1 MGTCFVVMG
10 FGKKTDYA
18 TGRVLD
24 LDQTYKWVIK
34 PVVEE
39 CGLTC
44 VRADEI
50 RHSGII
56 DVPMYQQLLS
66 ADLVIADLSTSN
78 ANAIYELGVRHAL
91 RPHATI
97 VIAESRLVYPFDV
110 NHTAILKY
118 KHLEEEI
125 GMQEA
130 QRNKSL
136 LKETIRVILD
146 AQPAPVDSAVYTY
159 LPHLVAPVER
169 DGERA
174 GVVAEAA
181 VPSGAPPEAQAV
193 SQLLAQAEA
202 AIGGSD
208 F

>member
-56 DVPMYQQLLS
+56 DVPMYQQLLN

-78 ANAIYELGVRHAL
+78 ANAMYELGVRHAL
-91 RPHATI
+91 RPHSTI
-97 VIAESRLVYPFDV
+97 VMAENRLVYPSDV
-110 NHTAILKY
+110 NHTASLKY

-125 GMQEA
+125 GMQEG
-130 QRNKSL
+130 QRIKSL
-136 LKETIRVILD
+136 LKETILAVLD
-146 AQPAPVDSAVYTY
+146 AQPTPVDSAVYTF
-159 LPHLVAPVER
+159 LPHLLAPVEG
-169 DGERA
+169 DGERAA

-181 VPSGAPPEAQAV
+181 VPPEAPPEEQAV
-193 SQLLAQAEA
+193 SQLL
-202 AIGGSD
+202 
-208 F
+208 